1 MKRALLLNQAKWLV
15 EPGCVVLITAGTMQ
29 KANVMTISWQTP
41 VHTADPCLVLLVMHQ
56 GRYTYEL
63 IRQNNELVINVPGE
77 NLLEQTHLVG
87 TVSGRKIDKFKE
99 AGLTPAAAHL
109 VQPPLIAECAGHL
122 ECQVI
127 ETFTVKTHDL
137 LICEVIHASVEE
149 DLLRRRVDSR
159 EIPYAALHERHPVRP
174 ARPPHRSHRGL
185 LNPAWHCAPGGI
197 VKAQGLG
204 DGSLVARASRPCV
217 SRASCPRIGRSR
229 PRWPRD
235 ARA

>member
-1 MKRALLLNQAKWLV
+1 MVVIPFWFGFVGDYYTLSVGQASIVQCDGKKEKDMKRGLLLNQAKWLV
-15 EPGCVVLITAGTMQ
+15 EPGCVVLVSAGTMQ

-63 IRQNNELVINVPGE
+63 IRQNKELVINVPGA

-99 AGLTPAAAHL
+99 AGLTPVPAKL
-109 VQPPLIAECAGHL
+109 VQPPLVDECAGHL

-137 LICEVIHASVEE
+137 LICEVIYASVEE
-149 DLLRRRVDSR
+149 DLFDGAW
-159 EIPYAALHERHPVRP
+159 IPEKFHTLHYMS
-174 ARPPHRSHRGL
+174 ATQYGL
-185 LNPAWHCAPGGI
+185 LGRRIAAT
-197 VKAQGLG
+197 G
-204 DGSLVARASRPCV
+204 DC
-217 SRASCPRIGRSR
+217 
-229 PRWPRD
+229 
-235 ARA
+235 